1 MFKELRETMSKE
13 KYSNSVW
20 SNKEHQYKGNWKKK
34 SINFGIKKYNK
45 WNKYYLEVLSNK
57 SELAG
62 EKNQWTWRKVNRYI
76 IQISKV
82 GEKRKKNKQS
92 LGDLLETIKCINIGL
107 MRPQKKN
114 QEKTEKY

>member
-1 MFKELRETMSKE
+1 MRKTTMSE
-13 KYSNSVW
+13 KKIHWMEFKANQTFQ
-20 SNKEHQYKGNWKKK
+20 EKKISELEDK
-34 SINFGIKKYNK
+34 SID
-45 WNKYYLEVLSNK
+45 
-57 SELAG
+57 
-62 EKNQWTWRKVNRYI
+62 I